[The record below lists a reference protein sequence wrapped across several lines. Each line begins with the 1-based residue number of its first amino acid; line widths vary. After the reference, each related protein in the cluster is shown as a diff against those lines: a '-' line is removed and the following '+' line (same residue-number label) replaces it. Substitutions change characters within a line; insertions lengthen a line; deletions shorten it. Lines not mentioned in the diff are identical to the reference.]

1 MVYVIIQFILLV
13 LIAISADWTNLGVV
27 SVILFVF
34 STVLGVWT
42 VFTVGIEKVRV
53 MPDLRK
59 GAYLV
64 THGPYK
70 LVRHPMYSAVL
81 ILCSGLVLSN
91 PSWYMVLGF
100 VLLLFDLVF
109 KLRYEEK
116 MLLEA
121 FPEYKKYKIGT
132 YYFIPFVY

>member
-13 LIAISADWTNLGVV
+13 FIAISADWTNLGVV
-27 SVILFVF
+27 SVILFIF
-34 STVLGVWT
+34 SAALGVWA

-59 GAYLV
+59 GAHLV

-91 PSWYMVLGF
+91 PSWYMILGF
-100 VLLLFDLVF
+100 VLLFIDLVF

-116 MLLEA
+116 MLLKV
-121 FPEYKKYKIGT
+121 FPDYKKYKIGT
-132 YYFIPFVY
+132 YYFIPFIY